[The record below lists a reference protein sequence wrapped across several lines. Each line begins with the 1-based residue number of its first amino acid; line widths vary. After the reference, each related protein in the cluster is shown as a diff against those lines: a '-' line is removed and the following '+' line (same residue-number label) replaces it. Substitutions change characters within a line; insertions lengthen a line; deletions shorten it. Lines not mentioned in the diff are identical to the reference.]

1 MYLRVTKRR
10 NADGSA
16 VSYYQLAENTW
27 DAKRGCAV
35 AKVIYSFG
43 RSDQLDGEKLKRLA
57 KSILRVVGGDTA
69 ALDAADDV
77 SVRDA
82 WPYGGVWVREQ
93 LWKELDIPAPLK
105 GHAR

>member
-10 NADGSA
+10 NADGTE
-16 VSYYQLAENTW
+16 VRYYQLAENTW

-57 KSILRVVGGDTA
+57 KSILRVVGDDTT
-69 ALDAADDV
+69 V
-77 SVRDA
+77 S
-82 WPYGGVWVREQ
+82 PPRETS
-93 LWKELDIPAPLK
+93 PSVTRGSTAPS
-105 GHAR
+105 GRWSSCGRSSTSR